1 MRIWLLCIWLLM
13 KTRKSSMPLLFDLN
27 REKASNIPVGMLNE
41 FRLINGPK
49 RFVVVL
55 SFFLLFRVRLSTPW
69 QPVVW
74 IQITPRNSSVYLS
87 SFIYFSP
94 SVSMV
99 TILSPLRLSLHTL
112 GTSGLCFLSVSSICL
127 FSTCVASLPHAQRRN
142 NEQQAVFRVSPSR
155 RVVGQ
160 RPRSLARR
168 LQSRSAAKS
177 SAARPVRFISF
188 LFSFI
193 FPFLA

>member
-1 MRIWLLCIWLLM
+1 
-13 KTRKSSMPLLFDLN
+13 
-27 REKASNIPVGMLNE
+27 
-41 FRLINGPK
+41 
-49 RFVVVL
+49 
-55 SFFLLFRVRLSTPW
+55 
-69 QPVVW
+69 
-74 IQITPRNSSVYLS
+74 
-87 SFIYFSP
+87 
-94 SVSMV
+94 MV

-127 FSTCVASLPHAQRRN
+127 FSTCVASLPHAQRRD

-188 LFSFI
+188 LFFFH
-193 FPFLA
+193 FPLLGLSDVSVYPWSVDSRRIDGLGPVASLPCSGPMSAGTTDEVQSRATCQCFNLSLKEKIETFLSCWALIKVFFFK